1 MARNERSL
9 SLRITLWVV
18 PYMLLL
24 SVAVIALGNS
34 LNERAE
40 RMVWRSML
48 HSEIDHFDRRRA
60 ADPGYRWR
68 DIEGA
73 SLYGAGADRPV
84 PPELAR
90 YTPGLHDHA
99 MVDGRE
105 RVLLVRDVDG
115 RRQVLAMDIGE
126 FERNEYRESVALLAT
141 LAVLLAMLGIGL
153 GWGLRRLVRPLGD
166 MADDI
171 RGLRP
176 DRAGQRIRPASNASS
191 EMVVI
196 ANALDDYLARN
207 ERFVERE
214 RQFIATSSHEL
225 RTPVAVIAGA
235 AEVALGDAQLPAAA
249 RRQFER
255 ILRTARGVE
264 ELVSLLLVLAREP
277 ARLAAIAE
285 TFRLDA
291 VLPAWVE
298 DHRHL
303 CAGKELQVAI
313 APLPACALH
322 APEGIV
328 RAAFGNLLRNAIE
341 NSDRGTI
348 GIALDPRGVV
358 AIDDPGH
365 GMDPAEIAALHARMA
380 REAGAG
386 AAPGSAGI
394 GLELIARLCEHLGW
408 HLRFEPRLPQG
419 TRAVLDLG
427 AALAAAGE
435 AGR

>member
-1 MARNERSL
+1 MARSDRSL

-18 PYMLLL
+18 LYMLLL
-24 SVAVIALGNS
+24 STVVIGLGNS
-34 LNERAE
+34 LNEHAE
-40 RMVWRSML
+40 RMVWKSML

-60 ADPGYRWR
+60 ADPAYRWH

-73 SLYGAGADRPV
+73 SLYGAGSDRPM
-84 PPELAR
+84 PPALAH
-90 YTPGLHDHA
+90 YKPGLHDEVHFQ
-99 MVDGRE
+99 GRD
-105 RVLLVRDVDG
+105 RVLLVRLVDG
-115 RRQVLAMDIGE
+115 RRQALMMDIGE
-126 FERNEYRESVALLAT
+126 FERHEFGVSAAMLAGVVLVLALLG
-141 LAVLLAMLGIGL
+141 VGL
-153 GWGLRRLVRPLGD
+153 GWILRRLVQPLSD
-166 MADDI
+166 MADEI
-171 RGLRP
+171 RALSP
-176 DRAGQRIRPASNASS
+176 DRTGQRIRPAPNASS

-235 AEVALGDAQLPAAA
+235 AEVALGDALLPEAA

-291 VLPAWVE
+291 MLPGWVE

-341 NSDRGTI
+341 NSDRGTVTVT
-348 GIALDPRGVV
+348 LDQRGVV
-358 AIDDPGH
+358 AIEDPGH
-365 GMDPAEIAALHARMA
+365 GMDPGEIAAVHARMA

-386 AAPGSAGI
+386 AAPGGAGI

-408 HLRFEPRLPQG
+408 DLRFEPRLPQG
-419 TRAVLDLG
+419 TRATLDLG
-427 AALAAAGE
+427 ATLVDA
-435 AGR
+435 

>member
-1 MARNERSL
+1 
-9 SLRITLWVV
+9 
-18 PYMLLL
+18 
-24 SVAVIALGNS
+24 
-34 LNERAE
+34 
-40 RMVWRSML
+40 MVWKSML
-48 HSEIDHFDRRRA
+48 HSEMDHFDRRRA
-60 ADPGYRWR
+60 DDPGYRWR

-73 SLYGAGADRPV
+73 SLYGAGSDRPV

-90 YTPGLHDHA
+90 LKPGLHDE
-99 MVDGRE
+99 VRVEGRE
-105 RVLLVRDVDG
+105 RVALVRMLDG
-115 RRQVLAMDIGE
+115 RRQVLTMDIGE
-126 FERNEYRESVALLAT
+126 FERNEYRLSAAM
-141 LAVLLAMLGIGL
+141 LAVVVLVLVLLGIGM
-153 GWGLRRLVRPLGD
+153 GWALRRLVRPLAD
-166 MADDI
+166 MAGDI
-171 RGLRP
+171 GRLRP
-176 DRAGQRIRPASNASS
+176 DHAGERIQPAAGASS

-196 ANALDDYLARN
+196 ANALNDYLARN

-235 AEVALGDAQLPAAA
+235 AEVALGDALLPEAA

-291 VLPAWVE
+291 MLPGWVE

-341 NSDRGTI
+341 NSDRGTVTVT
-348 GIALDPRGVV
+348 LDQRGVV
-358 AIDDPGH
+358 AIEDPGH
-365 GMDPAEIAALHARMA
+365 GMDPGEIAAVHARMA

-386 AAPGSAGI
+386 AAPGGAGI

-408 HLRFEPRLPQG
+408 DLRFEPRLPQG
-419 TRAVLDLG
+419 TRATLDLG
-427 AALAAAGE
+427 ATLVDA
-435 AGR
+435 